1 MPKTGT
7 STASNGDLTGSN
19 TSVKTHKIRAD
30 ALLLNL
36 GLAGSRS
43 EAKALLMAG
52 KVRLGTEVIDK
63 AGRLLPSDAP
73 LSVIQPPR
81 FVSRG
86 GEKLEGFLTT
96 HDIAVSGMRALDIGA
111 STGGFTDCLIQR
123 GATHVTCVD
132 VGRNQ
137 LHPKIQARSE
147 VTSLEGINARN
158 LDGSQL
164 PYQEYPIIVID
175 VSFISLK
182 RILLP
187 AWNVLS
193 SRGHLIALV
202 KPQFEAE
209 KSLMDKCRGVIREP
223 EVSLSIASA
232 IRDFA
237 CSELPGATLIGF
249 SPSVIQGGDGNQ
261 EYLMG
266 LTKQDCICSTSV
278 P

>member
-1 MPKTGT
+1 MKKRLDQLLVERGLAESREKAQRLILAGMVEVDGRPAGKPGHAYDDGTGT
-7 STASNGDLTGSN
+7 RID
-19 TSVKTHKIRAD
+19 VKQGERYV
-30 ALLLNL
+30 
-36 GLAGSRS
+36 G
-43 EAKALLMAG
+43 
-52 KVRLGTEVIDK
+52 
-63 AGRLLPSDAP
+63 
-73 LSVIQPPR
+73 
-81 FVSRG
+81 RG
-86 GEKLEGFLTT
+86 GEKLEGAF
-96 HDIAVSGMRALDIGA
+96 RAFGLDVAGCVCLDVGA

-193 SRGHLIALV
+193 NRGHLIALV

-209 KSLMDKCRGVIREP
+209 KALMDKCRGVIRDT

-237 CSELPGATLIGF
+237 CSELPAATLIGF